1 MLKNIKL
8 LLWKNQRLTK
18 FNNIKIIYPQ
28 RNRKIIKMTNKP
40 PPQKNDTFEIVEESG
55 ENMVKEAYA
64 SLTSTK
70 NNIDT

>member
-1 MLKNIKL
+1 
-8 LLWKNQRLTK
+8 
-18 FNNIKIIYPQ
+18 
-28 RNRKIIKMTNKP
+28 MTNKP